1 MAELV
6 ELVTASGAELFHM
19 PDKVPYLTA
28 TVDGHEETYRLESK
42 NAKGW
47 LRRLYRTEFGKSVS
61 HHALHELTLTKHPYQ
76 NRIVASFRF
85 GMLASGA

>member
-6 ELVTASGAELFHM
+6 ELVTASGAELFHT
-19 PDKVPYLTA
+19 PDKVPYLTV

-61 HHALHELTLTKHPYQ
+61 RHALHDALNDPHPEGS
-76 NRIVASFRF
+76 R
-85 GMLASGA
+85 LA